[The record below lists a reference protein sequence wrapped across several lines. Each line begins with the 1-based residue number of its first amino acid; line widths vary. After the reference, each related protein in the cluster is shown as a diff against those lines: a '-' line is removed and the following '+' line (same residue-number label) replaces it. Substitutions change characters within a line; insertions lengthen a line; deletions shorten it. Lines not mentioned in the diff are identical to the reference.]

1 MEQTRNYFWL
11 FALLVSSS
19 CALLW
24 LSSTLSISYDEAQ
37 SFFNAK
43 DFGGIVSR
51 LSVQLFGQNDFA
63 LRLPFLLL
71 HLCNTLLMFY
81 LAKGF
86 LKRNTD
92 ALFCALLFCL
102 LPGVNAVALLVTNG
116 GIVIA
121 LTLIL
126 CLWVQKYNAI
136 PYWLLLVMAFVDK
149 SFALVFVALIFY
161 GIANKN
167 TRLIVL
173 SLLLFA
179 LNMYVYGLEIG
190 GRPSGYFLDSNGHLL
205 LIFSPLLYLY
215 FLYTL
220 YRYFNAKAKSLMW
233 YIASVSLGFIWLL
246 SLRQRVQMETFAPLL
261 IVGIPLMVSLYFS
274 GLRVRLPQ
282 FRARYTIPFLMT
294 FLVLLILSGTL
305 FLSKP
310 LFVLFPNA
318 NEHFASRHFIAKEIA
333 QELKNRGFYR
343 VKTEKKMQER
353 LRFYGIARGGVQ
365 LSSIKKANAQS
376 FSIEYYGKKIITYYL
391 YE

>member
-11 FALLVSSS
+11 FALLISSS

-37 SFFNAK
+37 SFFNAQ

-220 YRYFNAKAKSLMW
+220 YRYFNAKAKPLMW

-318 NEHFASRHFIAKEIA
+318 NEHFAHRHFIAKELA
-333 QELKNRGFYR
+333 NALKAKG
-343 VKTEKKMQER
+343 VESVITDEPLQMR
-353 LRFYGIARGGVQ
+353 LQFYGI
-365 LSSIKKANAQS
+365 KKG
-376 FSIEYYGKKIITYYL
+376 GKKLTELQKRGAKAISVVYYQKEIARYYL
-391 YE
+391 W

>member
-11 FALLVSSS
+11 FVLLILSG

-24 LSSTLSISYDEAQ
+24 LSSTLSISYDEARI
-37 SFFNAK
+37 FFNPR
-43 DFGGIVSR
+43 DFGSFASAFSVR
-51 LSVQLFGQNDFA
+51 LLGQNDFA

-86 LKRNTD
+86 LKRDTD

-102 LPGVNAVALLVTNG
+102 LPGVNAVALLITNG

-126 CLWVQKYNAI
+126 CLWVQKYATI
-136 PYWLLLVMAFVDK
+136 PYVLLVIMAFVDS
-149 SFALVFVALIFY
+149 SFALVFLALIFY

-167 TRLIVL
+167 TILIAL
-173 SLLLFA
+173 SLVLFA
-179 LNMYVYGLEIG
+179 LNMYVYGLPIG
-190 GRPSGYFLDSNGHLL
+190 GYPRGYFLDVNGHLI

-220 YRYFNAKAKSLMW
+220 YRYFNQSKRPLIW
-233 YIASVSLGFIWLL
+233 YIASVALGFIWLL
-246 SLRQRVQMETFAPLL
+246 SLRQKVQMETFAPLL
-261 IVGIPLMVSLYFS
+261 MVGIPLMVSLYFS

-282 FRARYTIPFLMT
+282 FRARYTIPFLAT
-294 FLVLLILSGTL
+294 FLVLLSVCLTL

-318 NEHFASRHFIAKEIA
+318 NEHFAHRHFIAKELA
-333 QELKNRGFYR
+333 NALKAKG
-343 VKTEKKMQER
+343 VESVITDEPLQMR
-353 LRFYGIARGGVQ
+353 LRFYGI
-365 LSSIKKANAQS
+365 KKG
-376 FSIEYYGKKIITYYL
+376 GKKLTELQKRGAKAISVVYYQKEIARYYL
-391 YE
+391 W

>member
-1 MEQTRNYFWL
+1 METRNYFWL
-11 FALLVSSS
+11 FALLILSS

-37 SFFNAK
+37 SFFNAQ
-43 DFGGIVSR
+43 DFGGFASR

-86 LKRNTD
+86 LKRDTD

-220 YRYFNAKAKSLMW
+220 YRYFNAKIKPLMW

-294 FLVLLILSGTL
+294 FLVLLVLSGTL

-318 NEHFASRHFIAKEIA
+318 NEHFASRHFIVKEIA

-376 FSIEYYGKKIITYYL
+376 FSIEYYGKHIATCYL

>member
-1 MEQTRNYFWL
+1 METRNYFWL
-11 FALLVSSS
+11 FALLILSS

-37 SFFNAK
+37 SFFNAQ
-43 DFGGIVSR
+43 DFGGFASR

-86 LKRNTD
+86 LKRDTD

-136 PYWLLLVMAFVDK
+136 PYWLLLVMALIDK

-167 TRLIVL
+167 TKLIVS

-190 GRPSGYFLDSNGHLL
+190 GRPSGYFLDSNGYLL

-220 YRYFNAKAKSLMW
+220 YRYFNAKIKPLMW

-261 IVGIPLMVSLYFS
+261 IVGIPLM
-274 GLRVRLPQ
+274 
-282 FRARYTIPFLMT
+282 
-294 FLVLLILSGTL
+294 
-305 FLSKP
+305 
-310 LFVLFPNA
+310 
-318 NEHFASRHFIAKEIA
+318 
-333 QELKNRGFYR
+333 
-343 VKTEKKMQER
+343 
-353 LRFYGIARGGVQ
+353 
-365 LSSIKKANAQS
+365 
-376 FSIEYYGKKIITYYL
+376 
-391 YE
+391 